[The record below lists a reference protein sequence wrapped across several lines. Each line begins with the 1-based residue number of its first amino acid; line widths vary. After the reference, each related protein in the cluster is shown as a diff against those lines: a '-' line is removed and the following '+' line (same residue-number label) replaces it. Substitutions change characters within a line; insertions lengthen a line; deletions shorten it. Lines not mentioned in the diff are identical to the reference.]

1 VAASPAGSRAAAKSL
16 WERLV
21 VSRAAATLGTSSG
34 PLFKSIPAGDIARI
48 KTRVRAH
55 LRQDGAGRVS
65 YRAFANV
72 IHGRVPG

>member
-1 VAASPAGSRAAAKSL
+1 MLDA
-16 WERLV
+16 
-21 VSRAAATLGTSSG
+21 SSG
-34 PLFKSIPAGDIARI
+34 PLFASMPAGDIARI

-65 YRAFANV
+65 YRAFADA